1 MVELHTTLKKIVQ
14 HLRSGRL
21 GSEAQVRQSAVVP
34 VLRQLGWDDADPE
47 EVSPEF
53 PVKNKKVDYALVVSG
68 VPNVFVEVKRVGN
81 LSVDAERQLFDY
93 AVNQGV
99 PLLLLTDGRC
109 WDFYL
114 SMAAGPPK
122 DRLFASIELG
132 NTDLG
137 KSADVL
143 KSFLYKPEVDSGK
156 ARRRAED
163 ALEVAKKREKARDRL
178 PDVWLRLLDEP
189 DAMLV
194 DLLTEEVLSSEGVR
208 PDQEDVTAFFKAL
221 ATGDAYSTAGSRSPG
236 RSPSKTGG
244 HHSKDRGSGSSSRV
258 PPAKQ
263 PTGSPEK
270 TERLMG
276 FVLNGEDHPATNGKE
291 TLVGVLKHLHELDPD
306 FLKKLS
312 KHPKN
317 TTKKRQFV
325 ARNRDDLYSKKFKD
339 HAYTRISDGWWV
351 GTNLSTEAIER
362 KIILACE
369 VASIKFGADLRLIK

>member
-1 MVELHTTLKKIVQ
+1 MVDLHTTLKKIVQ

-53 PVKNKKVDYALVVSG
+53 PVKNKKVDYALVVNG

-81 LSVDAERQLFDY
+81 LSVDAEKQLFDY

-114 SMAAGPPK
+114 SMAAGPPQ
-122 DRLFASIELG
+122 DRLFSSIELG
-132 NTDLG
+132 STDLG
-137 KSADVL
+137 TSADVL
-143 KSFLYKPEVDSGK
+143 KEFLYKPEVDSGK

-163 ALEVAKKREKARDRL
+163 ALEVAKKREKARDHL

-189 DAMLV
+189 DAILV
-194 DLLTEEVLSSEGVR
+194 DLLTEEVFSSWGVR
-208 PDQEDVTAFFKAL
+208 PDQEDVTVFFKAL
-221 ATGDAYSTAGSRSPG
+221 ATGGAYSTAESSSPG
-236 RSPSKTGG
+236 RSRSKAGG
-244 HHSKDRGSGSSSRV
+244 KLQEGKERGSSSRA
-258 PPAKQ
+258 PTAKQ
-263 PTGSPEK
+263 PNGRSEK
-270 TERLMG
+270 TEKLMG
-276 FVLNGEDHPATNGKE
+276 FVLNGEEHPATNGKE
-291 TLVGVLKHLHELDPD
+291 TLLELLEHLHGLDSG

-312 KHPKN
+312 THPRN
-317 TTKKRQFV
+317 TTKKRQFMSK
-325 ARNRDDLYSKKFKD
+325 NRDDLYTKEFQD
-339 HAYTRISDGWWV
+339 HAYTQISAGWWV

-362 KIILACE
+362 KIRIACE
-369 VASIKFGADLRLIK
+369 VAGIEFGADLILIT